1 MARKRANVRRSS
13 ARVPA
18 RTAKRR
24 PTPKSARPSARSS
37 AKPARAVAKPAGKP
51 RRSAPTRN
59 GRTPNRVTSGL
70 EYLEWSHATT
80 IALLSDWPLERL
92 TFQSAPGDNHALWTI
107 GHLATTYAWFA
118 SLLDGHMTP
127 LPENYNLLFGTG
139 SKPVDDSL
147 AYPPMGEVRH
157 HFDAAYARLAELGAR
172 LKAGDASK
180 ATVGNAHGFCKD
192 RADVLVK
199 AAWHEGWH
207 SGQLSTLRRALGLTG
222 IM

>member
-1 MARKRANVRRSS
+1 MARKRANVRGS
-13 ARVPA
+13 AAKAPA
-18 RTAKRR
+18 RAAAKRK
-24 PTPKSARPSARSS
+24 PAPKSARPSSRLS

-51 RRSAPTRN
+51 RRTRSA
-59 GRTPNRVTSGL
+59 GTPNRVQGGT
-70 EYLEWSHATT
+70 EYLEWSHVTT

-92 TFQSAPGDNHALWTI
+92 TFQSAPGDNHALWTM

-139 SKPVDDSL
+139 SRPVDDPM

-157 HFDAAYARLAELGAR
+157 HFDAAYARLAELGAK

-207 SGQLSTLRRALGLTG
+207 SGQLSTLRRALGLKG